1 LSTHLKEIMEN
12 SFQSSSESF
21 PIAVFAHGEKG
32 KWLPPS
38 VDVGVRFQNARGDRS
53 VPEIEQL
60 SGISDAIIRRCEKGQ
75 QAPNLELLA
84 FYSAHDGISSD
95 LILMGAAPELSL
107 ATLQIQALQLPPDQ
121 RVALAAFLLSHQAPG
136 DAL

>member
-1 LSTHLKEIMEN
+1 MKTPDNTESQRADCVSDKE
-12 SFQSSSESF
+12 
-21 PIAVFAHGEKG
+21 
-32 KWLPPS
+32 KWLPS
-38 VDVGVRFQNARGDRS
+38 HIEVGVRFQKARGDRS
-53 VPEIEQL
+53 VPDIERL
-60 SGISDAIIRRCEKGQ
+60 SGIADAVIRRCEKGQ

-95 LILMGAAPELSL
+95 LILMGAAPELSV

-121 RVALAAFLLSHQAPG
+121 RIALAAFLLSHQVPG